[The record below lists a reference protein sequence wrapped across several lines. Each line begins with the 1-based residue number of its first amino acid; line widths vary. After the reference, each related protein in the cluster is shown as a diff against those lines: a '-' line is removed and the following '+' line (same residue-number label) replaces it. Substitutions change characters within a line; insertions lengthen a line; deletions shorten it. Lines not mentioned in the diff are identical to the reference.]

1 MKLAIKTPRIFLCC
15 AFWVLLTA
23 CGGGSSAVISSMA
36 PVVDRTSAGNRWSS
50 LGLHA
55 YRFTLRTSCFCF
67 PEEDIVIAVQSGAMV
82 SATYTPSGQAVPASR
97 VATLA
102 ATSVDALFTLID
114 QAAARPVA
122 VLNAT
127 YHPSLGYPQSVYI
140 DAVSNIADDEFSY
153 TVVDFSVL

>member
-1 MKLAIKTPRIFLCC
+1 MKLAVKTPRVFLCC

-23 CGGGSSAVISSMA
+23 CGGGSSAATVT
-36 PVVDRTSAGNRWSS
+36 DRASAKSRWLAS
-50 LGLHA
+50 GVHN
-55 YRFTLRTSCFCF
+55 YRFTLHTSCFCL

-122 VLNAT
+122 VLNVT